1 MNIRVLTIL
10 LLTSLSCKNIS
21 KNEGEKA
28 NVITDSTLSK
38 TLTSE
43 NRTKTLKLISFLE
56 NPINLQEFKKKKRE
70 SLSTVTNGS
79 EYYWNPK
86 IKDSI
91 FYSYSFLPN
100 DPFQSNI
107 DQLKIIVFK
116 YGRNKHT
123 WDDNSEILIELKIET
138 QDDHLMDANLVG
150 LSIEQIEKEFGTDYL
165 QLENRMVYSNR
176 NKVLI
181 LEIDNSRVAFM
192 NYIKLNTEKIDLD
205 LIEQLID

>member
-1 MNIRVLTIL
+1 M
-10 LLTSLSCKNIS
+10 
-21 KNEGEKA
+21 
-28 NVITDSTLSK
+28 NVITDSTISK
-38 TLTSE
+38 TVTPE

-56 NPINLQEFKKKKRE
+56 NPIDLHEFKKKKRQFT
-70 SLSTVTNGS
+70 STVTNGS

-100 DPFQSNI
+100 EPFQNNVNP
-107 DQLKIIVFK
+107 LKIIVFK
-116 YGRNKHT
+116 YGKNKHT
-123 WDDNSEILIELKIET
+123 WDDNTEILIEFKIET

-150 LSIEQIEKEFGTDYL
+150 LSIEQIEKEFGTEYL
-165 QLENRMVYSNR
+165 QLDNRMVYSNR

-181 LEIDNSRVAFM
+181 LEIDNSRVAFI